1 MLHNFRAKIS
11 QVCSFP
17 DLFCVRSQMIEK
29 LNMQLDSTL
38 MFFPSYTC
46 FCCLMFTQGFHSQNS
61 RSHGH
66 GFSRERKCQIT
77 NLWKNLKFINLDYVL
92 SRTTYIIKVGKVIKI
107 IVSFNQ
113 MGIQAKRQILIG
125 NFQLSNR

>member
-11 QVCSFP
+11 QVCSFL

-46 FCCLMFTQGFHSQNS
+46 FCCLLFTQGFHSQNS
-61 RSHGH
+61 RSQGH
-66 GFSRERKCQIT
+66 GFSKERKCQIT
-77 NLWKNLKFINLDYVL
+77 NHWKNQNFLILGFVL
-92 SRTTYIIKVGKVIKI
+92 STTTYYKKEVRKI
-107 IVSFNQ
+107 TVS
-113 MGIQAKRQILIG
+113 
-125 NFQLSNR
+125 SNLNWYSSKKKNLNWQFSIE